1 MSYDVILFTAT
12 ARHWLSIKAYG
23 AYKCAHELRKAGYKV
38 LVVSHFHQF
47 DLAEVKKILESAVG
61 NNTIFV
67 GISNT
72 FLFVEDNLTQRQ
84 NRNLFCPQGEDFQ
97 TKFVNYINQLQ
108 PTCKIVVGG
117 ANTTYSF
124 NNPLV
129 DYAVIGYGDISIVNL
144 ANHLKY
150 NEPLRKSKK
159 SLFNTIIIDDIVA
172 EGFDFSNS
180 TTMWT
185 DDDIVAHNEV
195 LPIEIARGCVFSCK
209 FCNYIL
215 NGKKNHDYIKQYDL
229 IKQEL
234 EHNYKNFGITKYIIL
249 DDTFNDSE
257 FKLDRMLEVVESLDF
272 KPVFWCYARLDMLS
286 KHPQTIQKMYD
297 IGVRAMYFG
306 IETLHKK
313 TGTIIGKGY
322 SPAEQIKTINHI
334 KDTYGKEIS
343 LYGSFIVGLPEE
355 PLSSV
360 VATYNK
366 IINNE
371 IKLDAWLFKP
381 LNIYKKNNYSWDSAF
396 GVDLTKYGYEEIPTD
411 DNLRSTV
418 KWRNRNMTEDQ
429 AIELSSKFKEGKGAR
444 PSNISGQYIFE
455 FMNIGFDFADL
466 NNTTVQQLGVPCIN
480 DRYNKFINNYKQS
493 LLDHI

>member
-12 ARHWLSIKAYG
+12 ARRWLNIKAYG
-23 AYKCAHELRKAGYKV
+23 AYKCAHELRQAGYSV
-38 LVVSHFHQF
+38 LVVNHFHQF
-47 DLAEVKKILESAVG
+47 DLDEIKGILKSAVG

-72 FLFVEDNLTQRQ
+72 FLFVEDGLTQRQ
-84 NRNLFCPQGEDFQ
+84 NRFLFCPQGEQFQQDF
-97 TKFVNYINQLQ
+97 VDYIKQLQ
-108 PTCKIVVGG
+108 SDCKIVVGG

-129 DYAVIGYGDISIVNL
+129 DYAVIGYSDNSLVNL
-144 ANHLKY
+144 ANHLK
-150 NEPLRKSKK
+150 NKEPLRKSKK
-159 SLFNTIIIDDIVA
+159 SLFKTILIDDVIA

-180 TTMWT
+180 TMTWT
-185 DDDIVAHNEV
+185 DDDIVLPNEV

-215 NGKKNHDYIKQYDL
+215 NGKKNYNYIKRYDL

-234 EHNYKNFGITKYIIL
+234 EHNYKVYGVTKYIIL

-257 FKLDRMLEVVESLDF
+257 FKLDRMLEVVQSLDF
-272 KPVFWCYARLDMLS
+272 KPIFWCYTRLDLLS
-286 KHPQTIQKMYD
+286 KHPQTIKKMYD

-322 SPAEQIKTINHI
+322 SPSKQIDTINYI
-334 KDTYGKEIS
+334 KDTYGSDMS

-355 PLSSV
+355 KMSSV
-360 VATYNK
+360 VNTYNK

-371 IKLDAWLFKP
+371 IKLDAWMFKP

-396 GVDLTKYGYEEIPTD
+396 GVDLTKYGYKEIPTD

-418 KWRNRNMTEDQ
+418 KWCNQHMTEEQ
-429 AIELSSKFKEGKGAR
+429 AIEISAKFKEGRGTR
-444 PSNISGQYIFE
+444 SSNISGQYIFE
-455 FMNIGFDFADL
+455 LMNLGFDFNNL
-466 NNTTVQQLGVPCIN
+466 NNTIIADIGVELI
-480 DRYNKFINNYKQS
+480 DHKYYTFINTYKQA
-493 LLDHI
+493 LLKHI